1 MGEGITVALSY
12 MVADKI
18 RDGQLAPV
26 LEEFSP
32 SPAPVNI
39 VYPQSRLVS
48 PKLRAFV
55 DFAAPR
61 LRATLHSLTLPGA
74 NAKKP
79 PS

>member
-18 RDGQLAPV
+18 RDGRLAPV
-26 LEEFSP
+26 LEEFAP
-32 SPAPVNI
+32 SPVPVNI

-48 PKLRAFV
+48 PKLRACV

-61 LRATLHSLTLPGA
+61 LRATLDSLIPPEA
-74 NAKKP
+74 NAKNH
-79 PS
+79 